1 MHSGGY
7 AIVIFKSS
15 HKNMFNFN
23 TILSRIMGI
32 GEVQRQSM
40 VSFIWQIAYT
50 FIGFL
55 STMYFA
61 HAIGAS
67 VLGAYFLFVAYYS
80 IIGMVSDGG
89 FGGAAVKRISEGE
102 EPDAYFSAFVVLRSV
117 FVTTVLLALI
127 ASRRYFVDL
136 DADGLFVWL
145 VAALVVSLVYG
156 AVSTGIAGRGKM
168 GIYATGSF
176 INDTSRILVQVAAVF
191 WGFGAAGL
199 AGGFVCGMVVGA
211 MVQLRFFDLR
221 LVHFGWRHVKSLST
235 FSFWMFLTSGGI
247 MMYTYAD
254 RVIIGY
260 YLSNADVG
268 IYLIALQ
275 LAALAS
281 FTTLALR
288 STLWPK
294 VSRWGKAE
302 EVELIEES
310 ISRAFSYSLILAVP
324 VVAGG
329 ILLGDKLLYFFYGAE
344 FAQGYTTLVIL
355 LIVQIVNIFQFFFT
369 MYLGALDRQK
379 DAFKATAVAAAAN
392 IALNL
397 VLIPVMGIDG
407 AAIATL
413 VAMTLNAVLA
423 HRALSPIIT
432 IRVEHGSLMNILIAS
447 GLMSLLVG
455 GYRMFVPLSSVWL
468 ALVPVVLGGVVY
480 GILILKF
487 DKKICNE
494 LKGIATQMNVPLPDW
509 LQ

>member
-1 MHSGGY
+1 
-7 AIVIFKSS
+7 
-15 HKNMFNFN
+15 MFYLN

-32 GEVQRQSM
+32 GEVQRQSI
-40 VSFIWQIAYT
+40 VSFIWQIAFT

-61 HAIGAS
+61 RVVGAG

-80 IIGMVSDGG
+80 IIGIISDGG
-89 FGGAAVKRISEGE
+89 FGVAATKRISEGE
-102 EPDAYFSAFVVLRSV
+102 EPDAYFSAFVLLRSI
-117 FVTTVLLALI
+117 FVTISLLALI
-127 ASRRYFVDL
+127 TLRSYFVDL
-136 DADGLFVWL
+136 DSEGIFVWL
-145 VAALVVSLVYG
+145 IVALTVSLVYG
-156 AVSTGIAGRGKM
+156 AVSSGIAGRGKM
-168 GIYATGSF
+168 GIHATCGF
-176 INDTSRILVQVAAVF
+176 INNVSRIIVQVAAVF
-191 WGFGAAGL
+191 LGFGVAGL

-211 MVQLRFFDLR
+211 IVQFHFFDLHFVR
-221 LVHFGWRHVKSLST
+221 FGWRHIKSLST
-235 FSFWMFLTSGGI
+235 FSFWIFLTSSGV

-268 IYLIALQ
+268 IYFIALQ

-294 VSRWGKAE
+294 VSRWGKIDE
-302 EVELIEES
+302 IGLIEES
-310 ISRAFSYSLILAVP
+310 LSRAFSYSLILAVP

-344 FAQGYTTLVIL
+344 FAQGYATLAIL

-369 MYLGALDRQK
+369 TYLGALDRQK

-392 IALNL
+392 IVLNL
-397 VLIPVMGIDG
+397 ILIPVMGIDG

-413 VAMTLNAVLA
+413 VSMVLNAVLA
-423 HRALSPIIT
+423 RRALSQIIT
-432 IRVEHGSLMNILIAS
+432 IRVEHGSLINILIAS

-455 GYRMFVPLSSVWL
+455 GYRMFVPLSNVWL
-468 ALVPVVLGGVVY
+468 TLVPVVLGGVVY

-509 LQ
+509 LR

>member
-1 MHSGGY
+1 
-7 AIVIFKSS
+7 
-15 HKNMFNFN
+15 MFYLN

-32 GEVQRQSM
+32 GEVQRQSI
-40 VSFIWQIAYT
+40 VSFIWQITYT

-61 HAIGAS
+61 HAVGAS

-80 IIGMVSDGG
+80 IIGTISDGG
-89 FGGAAVKRISEGE
+89 FGAAATKRISEGE
-102 EPDAYFSAFVVLRSV
+102 EPDAYFSAFVLLRSI
-117 FVTTVLLALI
+117 FVTISLLALI
-127 ASRRYFVDL
+127 AFRSYFVDL
-136 DADGLFVWL
+136 DSEGIFVWL
-145 VAALVVSLVYG
+145 AAALTVSLVYG
-156 AVSTGIAGRGKM
+156 TVSSGIAGRGKM
-168 GIYATGSF
+168 GIHATCGF
-176 INDTSRILVQVAAVF
+176 INNVSRIIVQVVAVF
-191 WGFGAAGL
+191 LGFGVAGL

-211 MVQLRFFDLR
+211 IVQFHFFDLHLAR
-221 LVHFGWRHVKSLST
+221 FGWKHVKSLST
-235 FSFWMFLTSGGI
+235 FSFWIFLTSSGV

-268 IYLIALQ
+268 VYFIALQ

-294 VSRWGKAE
+294 VSRWGKIDE
-302 EVELIEES
+302 IGLIEES

-329 ILLGDKLLYFFYGAE
+329 ILLGDKLLYFFYGTE

-392 IALNL
+392 IVLNL
-397 VLIPVMGIDG
+397 ILIPVMGIDG

-413 VAMTLNAVLA
+413 VSMVLNAVLA
-423 HRALSPIIT
+423 CRALSRTIA
-432 IRVEHGSLMNILIAS
+432 IRVTHTTLMNILMAS

-455 GYRMFVPLSSVWL
+455 GYRMFIPLSNVWL
-468 ALVPVVLGGVVY
+468 ALVPVVLGGAVY
-480 GILILKF
+480 GFLILKF
-487 DKKICNE
+487 DKKIRDE
-494 LKGIATQMNVPLPDW
+494 LKEIATQAKVPLPNW
-509 LQ
+509 L